1 MSEPDDAYMT
11 TDEVLDYLHLARRT
25 VYRLV
30 KAGRI
35 PAIRVGHQYRFPRR
49 EIEVWLALN
58 RRYWKRA
65 GPGEKPRVLVVDD
78 EESIR
83 SLVVKTLAAE
93 CQVEAVADGETAV
106 SRLKAEDY
114 DLLITDLRMPGMD
127 GLTVIRELRRHS
139 SGLPVIVLTAYSTEA
154 NAIEALNLGVA
165 GYLTKPFKIERM
177 LAMAHRALGV
187 PDASAAP
194 S

>member
-11 TDEVLDYLHLARRT
+11 TDEVIDYLHLARRT

-30 KAGRI
+30 KAGKI

-49 EIEVWLALN
+49 PIEVWLALN
-58 RRYWKRA
+58 RRYWRRA

-78 EESIR
+78 EEAIR
-83 SLVVKTLAAE
+83 SLVAKMLAAE
-93 CQVEAVADGETAV
+93 CNVDAVADGPTAV
-106 SRLKAEDY
+106 NRLKAEDY

-127 GLTVIRELRRHS
+127 GLSVIRELRRYS
-139 SGLPVIVLTAYSTEA
+139 TGLPVIVLTAHSTEED
-154 NAIEALNLGVA
+154 AIEAINLGVS
-165 GYLTKPFKIERM
+165 GYLTKPFRIERM
-177 LAMAHRALGV
+177 VAMAHRALGV
-187 PDASAAP
+187 PDASAA